1 MSQSNLDKLSTNN
14 SHLMS
19 TLSSI
24 GAGSF
29 AGAIGILVG
38 HPFDSLK
45 TRMQVGK
52 GFTSNH
58 TG

>member
-1 MSQSNLDKLSTNN
+1 
-14 SHLMS
+14 MS